1 MQRRLAAV
9 FLCGAIIVG
18 VLSIVG
24 SSACRQVRVHAAR
37 TEASTARLTID
48 YPEDG
53 SIFPPDIAPPTVI
66 WHDTESA
73 NGTDRFWE
81 IEVVFSDG
89 SKTLHVKSRGE
100 KLKIGAID
108 PRAVARTN
116 EVPTL
121 SAEQGSAHTWIPTA
135 ADWEQIKKHSV
146 DHTATITIRGFADE
160 TGKTSDSR
168 GEVTITTSKDPV
180 GAPIFYRDVPLM
192 PTEGKKGVI
201 SPIDPRFVS
210 LITWRLKNI
219 GQPGSRQLITGFHTC
234 ANCHSFSRDG
244 KTMGADLDGPSN
256 DKGLYSMF
264 SVEPQTVIRKQDVIA
279 WSTFKGKLGGRMRVA
294 FMPQISPS
302 GKYVVASI
310 NDPGV
315 EIHEHMGD
323 IEGKYYV
330 QNFKDY
336 RFSQVFF
343 PTRGS
348 LAWYSHETGQ
358 LRTLP
363 GADDP
368 RYVQTDAFW
377 SPDEKY
383 LVFARALA
391 EDPFP
396 EGRPKAEYANDPNE
410 TQIQYDLYRIP
421 FDDGRGGVAEPLMGA
436 SQNGMSNSFP
446 KVSPDGKWIVFVQ
459 AKNGL
464 IMRPDSQLYI
474 VPAEGGVARKMRC
487 NTSLM
492 NSWHSFSPNGRWMV
506 FSSKSRSPY
515 TQMFLTHIDENGQD
529 SPAILIEDATA
540 SNRAVNLPEFVNIP
554 QDGLMSVTSP
564 ATEFY
569 KLTDDALD
577 LMKLK
582 QYDAAVPI
590 WQQALKLEPEDPQ
603 SLNELGV
610 SLAFLEKNDEAKEY
624 FHKALKADPEFV
636 DAYTNIG
643 QIEMERGQFK
653 EALADYQK
661 ADQLKP
667 ASPEVHR
674 HLGQALQALGSFNEA
689 IAEFQE
695 TLMLLPEDTGIQ
707 LSLGQALFDAGRA
720 NEAVTYLQRYL
731 AADVGS
737 ASAHFYLGEALANLG
752 RADEAMPHIQAAL
765 AANPEHGSYN
775 YTFGMLIL
783 QKGQYDEAIAYL
795 RKAVAADPGS
805 ADVHDGLGVALL
817 AAHKPEEA
825 LVELRKAV
833 KANPNLSVAQAD
845 LGDVLYSFGG
855 NAAEAVE
862 HWRKAVSI
870 DTDQESVL
878 SQLAWVLA
886 TSPDGSI
893 RNGPEAL
900 QDAQHA
906 VKLTGGNDARSVDTL
921 AAALA
926 ESNKFADAVEQGK
939 RALSL
944 AIQAQDRQLADAVA
958 VRIALYQQGLPY
970 RESPGAINP

>member
-1 MQRRLAAV
+1 MRRAAFV
-9 FLCGAIIVG
+9 FLCGTIIAA
-18 VLSIVG
+18 VLSSFG
-24 SSACRQVRVHAAR
+24 SRMFKLVRVHAAGIE
-37 TEASTARLTID
+37 TGDAHLTID

-53 SIFPPDIAPPTVI
+53 SIFPPDIASPTII
-66 WHDTESA
+66 WHDSDA
-73 NGTDRFWE
+73 GHRIWE
-81 IEVVFSDG
+81 IEVAFGDG
-89 SKTLHVKSRGE
+89 SKPIHIQSQGE
-100 KLKIGAID
+100 RPVIGAID
-108 PRAVARTN
+108 PRCVARTN
-116 EVPTL
+116 ELPTL
-121 SAEQGSAHTWIPTA
+121 SAEQAAAHTWVPTPSV
-135 ADWEQIKKHSV
+135 WEQIKKHSI
-146 DHTATITIRGFADE
+146 DQAATITIHGFDDE
-160 TGKTSDSR
+160 KLKQTGSMGQVK
-168 GEVTITTSKDPV
+168 IATSKDPV

-201 SPIDPRFVS
+201 SPIDPKFVG

-219 GQPGSRQLITGFHTC
+219 GQSGSRQLITGFHTC

-264 SVEPQTVIRKQDVIA
+264 SVKPQTVIRNKDVIA

-315 EIHEHMGD
+315 ENHEHMGD

-336 RFSQVFF
+336 KFSQVFF
-343 PTRGS
+343 PTRGR

-358 LRTLP
+358 LRALP

-391 EDPFP
+391 EDPFS
-396 EGRPKAEYANDPNE
+396 EGRPKAEFANDPNE

-421 FDDGRGGVAEPLMGA
+421 FNDGKGGLAEPLQGA
-436 SQNGMSNSFP
+436 SRNGMSNSFP

-464 IMRPDSQLYI
+464 LMRPDSQLYI

-554 QDGLMSVTSP
+554 QDGIMSITSP

-577 LMKLK
+577 LMKQK
-582 QYDAAVPI
+582 QYDAAVPV
-590 WQQALKLEPEDPQ
+590 WKQALKLEPDDPQ
-603 SLNELGV
+603 SLNNLGV
-610 SLAFLEKNDEAKEY
+610 SLVFLKRNDEAVED

-643 QIEMERGQFK
+643 QIEMERGQFND
-653 EALADYQK
+653 ALANYRK
-661 ADQLKP
+661 ADELKP
-667 ASPEVHR
+667 AAPEVHR
-674 HLGQALQALGSFNEA
+674 HLGQALQALGRFNEA
-689 IAEFQE
+689 ITEFQE
-695 TLMLLPEDTGIQ
+695 TLTFLPEDTKIQ
-707 LSLGQALFDAGRA
+707 LSLGQALFEAGKV
-720 NEAVTYLQRYL
+720 NEAVSYLQRYL
-731 AADVGS
+731 AADA
-737 ASAHFYLGEALANLG
+737 ASATAQFYLGQALADLG
-752 RADEAMPHIQAAL
+752 KVDEAMPHLQAAL
-765 AANPEHGSYN
+765 AANPTRGSYN
-775 YTFGMLIL
+775 DTYGMLLL

-795 RKAVAADPGS
+795 RKAVAADPDS
-805 ADVHDGLGVALL
+805 ADAHDGLGTALL
-817 AAHKPEEA
+817 AMHKPEEA

-833 KANPNLSVAQAD
+833 IANPNLGTAQAD
-845 LGDVLYSFGG
+845 LGDVLYSFAD
-855 NAAEAVE
+855 NAAEAVD

-870 DTDQESVL
+870 DADQESVL

-886 TSPDGSI
+886 TSPDASI
-893 RNGPEAL
+893 RNGAEAVK
-900 QDAQHA
+900 DAQRA
-906 VKLTGGNDARSVDTL
+906 VQLTGGNDPKSVDTL

-926 ESNKFADAVEQGK
+926 ESNRFAEAVEQGK

-944 AIQAQDRQLADAVA
+944 AIQAQNRQLADAVSA
-958 VRIALYQQGLPY
+958 RVALYQQGLPY
-970 RESPGAINP
+970 RENPRAVIPR